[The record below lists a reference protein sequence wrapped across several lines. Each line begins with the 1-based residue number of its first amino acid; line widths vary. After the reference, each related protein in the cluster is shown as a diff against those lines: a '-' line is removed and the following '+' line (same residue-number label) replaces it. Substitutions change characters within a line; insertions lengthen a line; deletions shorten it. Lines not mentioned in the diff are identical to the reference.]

1 MDNELL
7 KKIYEKYE
15 REIYIY
21 VYSICRNK
29 AQAEDLVQETF
40 LKALLSLPKDDNLRA
55 WLYKVA
61 RNLTFNELKKSK
73 RNVPLE
79 EGEGVFTE
87 SFPSCGKELSEAL
100 EKLSPQK
107 REIILLQYAGGL
119 SQKEIAKILNISPQ
133 NVRVIAFRA
142 RKELKE
148 KLEGF

>member
-7 KKIYEKYE
+7 RELYYRYKK
-15 REIYIY
+15 EIYVY
-21 VYSICRNK
+21 VYSICKNRSL
-29 AQAEDLVQETF
+29 AEDIAQETF
-40 LKALLSLPKDDNLRA
+40 LKALLSLPRDNNLRA

-73 RNVPLE
+73 RNVPLDE
-79 EGEGVFTE
+79 KEGLYE
-87 SFPSCGKELSEAL
+87 SFPYFKRELWEAL